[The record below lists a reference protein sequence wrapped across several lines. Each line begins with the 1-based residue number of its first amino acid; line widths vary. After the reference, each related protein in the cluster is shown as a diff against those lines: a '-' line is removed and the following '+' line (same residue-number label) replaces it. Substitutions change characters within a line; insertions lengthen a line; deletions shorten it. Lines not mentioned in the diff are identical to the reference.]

1 MYKYHDFIYLCFDSP
16 RYYHIHV
23 TSRFAPNV
31 GYVSASSVDR
41 YLRSQ
46 RDARDKNK
54 FLLFEI
60 FIPYDKCVFGKEF
73 IFIMAKYIFLFIDMG
88 IIHFPLSV
96 IFMSAC
102 KVAHLLI
109 VHLSILSLS
118 QVDAKISFFFLAE
131 TC

>member
-31 GYVSASSVDR
+31 GYVSASSVDQR

-54 FLLFEI
+54 FLLPFEI
-60 FIPYDKCVFGKEF
+60 FISYDKCIFGKEF
-73 IFIMAKYIFLFIDMG
+73 YFYYGEVYIFIY
-88 IIHFPLSV
+88 
-96 IFMSAC
+96 
-102 KVAHLLI
+102 
-109 VHLSILSLS
+109 
-118 QVDAKISFFFLAE
+118 
-131 TC
+131 